1 MRYHHGNL
9 KSNLINYAYEWIAS
23 NGIDNISLRKIAEIA
38 EVSQTAPYR
47 HFKSKEHLLA
57 EVATLGFEK
66 LSFEIDKNITT
77 DDATDD
83 LVRCGVTY
91 IEFGLNNEHIIDLM
105 FNYPIKK
112 SEYPSL
118 LESADTAFGLLLKR
132 LKYLHDGKEGA
143 APLNSISTHAYVHG
157 LLTIL
162 QMHQRI
168 DKSSAG
174 TEFFKASSAVKD
186 NLEEMLSKFIKNL
199 D

>member
-9 KSNLINYAYEWIAS
+9 KSNLINCAYEWIAS

-112 SEYPSL
+112 AEYPSL

-168 DKSSAG
+168 DESTK

-186 NLEEMLSKFIKNL
+186 NLEEML
-199 D
+199 

>member
-9 KSNLINYAYEWIAS
+9 KSNLIDCAYEWIAS

-118 LESADTAFGLLLKR
+118 LESADTAFGCEKSKR
-132 LKYLHDGKEGA
+132 SLSGA
-143 APLNSISTHAYVHG
+143 TIEPFCATWSPSTWRNASCSKCVAEWLARSRRRRSVSITSLTGLPLARVP
-157 LLTIL
+157 LTIL
-162 QMHQRI
+162 AR
-168 DKSSAG
+168 
-174 TEFFKASSAVKD
+174 
-186 NLEEMLSKFIKNL
+186 
-199 D
+199 

>member
-1 MRYHHGNL
+1 M
-9 KSNLINYAYEWIAS
+9 INCAYEWIAS

-112 SEYPSL
+112 AEYPSL

-168 DKSSAG
+168 DESTK

>member
-9 KSNLINYAYEWIAS
+9 KSILINCAFAWISS

-38 EVSQTAPYR
+38 KVSQTAPYR

-66 LSFEIDKNITT
+66 LSYEMNKNITT
-77 DDATDD
+77 DDATVD

-91 IEFGLNNEHIIDLM
+91 IEFGLNNEHIVDIM

-112 SEYPSL
+112 SEYPNL
-118 LESADTAFGLLLKR
+118 LEAADTAFGMLLKK
-132 LKYLHDGKEGA
+132 LEYLHDDKEDI

-168 DKSSAG
+168 DKSAK

-186 NLEEMLSKFIKNL
+186 NLEEMLVKFIKNL